1 MKLSIIILAA
11 GQGTRMR
18 SQQPKV
24 LHAIAGKSM
33 LERVVNT
40 AQQLNPQEIF
50 VIYGYQGALLRK
62 NLSHLNV
69 TWVEQKEQLGTG
81 HAVMQATPK
90 IADDHRVLVLYGDVP
105 LISQT
110 TLEKLMITASEKS
123 IGMIT
128 ADLEDPAELG
138 RIVRDQSGNFI
149 EIVEYKDATE
159 AQRTISEINSGIYSF
174 PARHLKSWLPKISIE
189 NAQKEYYLTD
199 VLAMAVQEG
208 VAVATVFPKSDYEVM
223 GVNDRVQL
231 ATLERYYQEIQTE
244 NLMRQGV
251 TMLDPTR
258 VDIRGE
264 IETQQDVKVDINV
277 IFEGKVSLGYGCSI
291 GPNCIIKN
299 SWIGDEVIIEA
310 NSLIEDSRIES
321 HCHVGPFA
329 RLRPGSHLKE
339 KSRVGNF
346 VEIKKSEIGE
356 GSKVNHLSYIGD
368 TTIGKNVN
376 VGAGTITCNYDGVNK
391 HRTIIGDGAFIGS
404 GTQLVAPVEIGENAL
419 IGAGSTITVNA
430 PANELTL
437 ARSRQQTIKG
447 WKAAKEQT

>member
-1 MKLSIIILAA
+1 MKLSVIILAA

-18 SQQPKV
+18 SKQPKV

-50 VIYGYQGALLRK
+50 VIYGYQGDLLREK
-62 NLSHLNV
+62 LSHLKV

-90 IADDHRVLVLYGDVP
+90 IAEDHRVLVLYGDVP
-105 LISQT
+105 LISKT
-110 TLEKLMITASEKS
+110 TLDKLIKTASEKS

-138 RIVRDQSGNFI
+138 RIVRDQSGNFM

-159 AQRTISEINSGIYSF
+159 MQRNITEINSGIYSF
-174 PARHLKSWLPKISIE
+174 PARHLKSWLPKISVA

-208 VAVATVFPKSDYEVM
+208 VAVATVFPESDCEVM

-264 IETQQDVKVDINV
+264 VTTQQDVTVDINV
-277 IFEGKVSLGYGCSI
+277 IFEGKVSLGYGCFI

-299 SWIGDEVIIEA
+299 SILGDNVVVEA
-310 NSLIEDSRIES
+310 NSIIENS
-321 HCHVGPFA
+321 HVEENCHVGPFA
-329 RLRPGSHLKE
+329 RLRPESHLKK

-368 TTIGKNVN
+368 AAVGKNVN

-404 GTQLVAPVEIGENAL
+404 GTELVAPVEVGAGAF
-419 IGAGSTITVNA
+419 IGAGSTITQHA
-430 PANELTL
+430 PENELTL
-437 ARSRQQTIKG
+437 ARARQQTIKG
-447 WKAAKEQT
+447 WKAVKEQK

>member
-18 SQQPKV
+18 SKQPKV

-40 AQQLNPQEIF
+40 AQQLDPQEIF
-50 VIYGYQGALLRK
+50 VIYGYQGDLLRAS
-62 NLSHLNV
+62 LSHLNV

-81 HAVMQATPK
+81 HAVMQAMPK

-105 LISQT
+105 LISQV
-110 TLEKLMITASEKS
+110 TLEKLMMTASEKS

-149 EIVEYKDATE
+149 EIVEYKDASDV
-159 AQRTISEINSGIYSF
+159 QRNISEINSGIYSF
-174 PARHLKSWLPKISIE
+174 PARYLKSWLPKLSIA
-189 NAQKEYYLTD
+189 NSQKEYYLTD

-208 VAVATVFPKSDYEVM
+208 VAVATVFPASDSEVM

-244 NLMRQGV
+244 NLMRQGM

-258 VDIRGE
+258 VDIRGDV
-264 IETQQDVKVDINV
+264 ETQEDVTVDINV
-277 IFEGKVSLGYGCSI
+277 IFEGKVTLGRGCFI

-299 SWIGDEVIIEA
+299 SWLGDNVIIEA
-310 NSLIEDSRIES
+310 NSIIEDSRIES
-321 HCHVGPFA
+321 SAHVGPFA
-329 RLRPGSHLKE
+329 RLRPGSHLKM
-339 KSRVGNF
+339 KARVGNF

-356 GSKVNHLSYIGD
+356 NSKVNHLSYIGD
-368 TTIGKNVN
+368 ATIGKNVN

-391 HRTIIGDGAFIGS
+391 HKTIIGDGAFIGS
-404 GTQLVAPVEIGENAL
+404 GTELVAPIEVGANAL

-437 ARSRQQTIKG
+437 ARARQQTIKG
-447 WKAAKEQT
+447 WKAINQQ